1 MIVKSLELKDYR
13 NYKNLKMQF
22 HSGTNILYGDNAQ
35 GKTNILEAIYLCG
48 TTKSHRG
55 SKDREIIR
63 FGKDEAHIKIILEK
77 DKVSHRIDLH
87 LKKNKSKGVAIDG
100 IPIKKQSELFGM
112 LNLVF
117 FSPED
122 LNIIKDGPAERR
134 RFMDIEISQID
145 RIYLYNLTNY
155 NKILM
160 QRNNLLKQIEYKRN
174 LLDTLPVW
182 DKKLVEYGTKV
193 IEARFK
199 FIKKL
204 NMLVEDIHSE
214 ITGGRENLQV
224 EYEPNVRQDEFEKRL
239 NKSLE
244 RDLKVRS
251 TSIGPQRDDLKFLV
265 KDIDIRK
272 FGSQGQQRT
281 AALSCKLAEIDLVKE
296 QIKENPVLLLD
307 DVLSEL
313 DHHRQTFLLNSIGDI
328 QTIVTCTGLEE
339 FVNNRFQLNKIFHVK
354 NGSVTMEN

>member
-1 MIVKSLELKDYR
+1 MW
-13 NYKNLKMQF
+13 NYKISQ
-22 HSGTNILYGDNAQ
+22 
-35 GKTNILEAIYLCG
+35 
-48 TTKSHRG
+48 R

-251 TSIGPQRDDLKFLV
+251 TSIGPQRDDLKF
-265 KDIDIRK
+265 
-272 FGSQGQQRT
+272 
-281 AALSCKLAEIDLVKE
+281 
-296 QIKENPVLLLD
+296 
-307 DVLSEL
+307 
-313 DHHRQTFLLNSIGDI
+313 
-328 QTIVTCTGLEE
+328 
-339 FVNNRFQLNKIFHVK
+339 
-354 NGSVTMEN
+354 